1 MQDMIDS
8 MQKSLNKIKMSTWE
22 IISDPFVSVCRWRKK
37 GRQANVRLQIL
48 EAGNEKKARQMDL
61 VNIMHKVNFSYDILR
76 NFVTKDQKKLLNFNK
91 SKVIDIYESEEDNSS
106 SDPEFQNQNIK
117 KKVKVSKLLEEDGFI
132 KKLNNSVI

>member
-1 MQDMIDS
+1 
-8 MQKSLNKIKMSTWE
+8 MSSWE
-22 IISDPFVSVCRWRKK
+22 IITDPFVSICRWRKK
-37 GRQANVRLQIL
+37 GRQANTRLQIL

-106 SDPEFQNQNIK
+106 SDPEFQKQNIK